1 MDYTSSEKIIH
12 SVVQISTLDNNLNTT
27 GLATGFI
34 LAFMESDTSSVP
46 VLVTNRHVLE
56 DASYVNVVFT
66 TAKSDGSPDIGRTV
80 SATIDASNSIMHPDE
95 TVDLAVLPI
104 AAALS
109 SLIDSGNRPFYA
121 YLKTELIPSADEWN
135 RMDAV
140 ERVIM
145 AGYPK
150 GIRDT
155 VNNLPIVRR
164 GITATP
170 PKYDFMGTPEFLV
183 DMPCF
188 EGCSGSPVFLLDES
202 VHVSNHDGGVT
213 IDSPRVFLLGIQHAI
228 PLAQATG
235 TLEVLPS
242 DAQVDVK
249 PVVPLYLNIGYIIKS
264 SALLDFDPILRSLA
278 GG

>member
-34 LAFMESDTSSVP
+34 LAFMESDTSAVP

-56 DASYVNVVFT
+56 NASYVNVVFT
-66 TAKSDGSPDIGRTV
+66 AAKPDGSPDIGRTV

-95 TVDLAVLPI
+95 AVDLAVLPI

-170 PKYDFMGTPEFLV
+170 PKYDFMGTPKFLV

-202 VHVSNHDGGVT
+202 VHVSNHDGNVT
-213 IDSPRVFLLGIQHAI
+213 INSPRVFLLGIQHAI

-242 DAQVDVK
+242 DAQMGVK

>member
-109 SLIDSGNRPFYA
+109 SLIDSGSRPFYA

-202 VHVSNHDGGVT
+202 VHVSNHDGRVT
-213 IDSPRVFLLGIQHAI
+213 IGSPRVFLLGIQHAI